1 MSLKRKA
8 GLICI
13 LLAALTWLVFGQTL
27 RHDFVNYDDPGYVY
41 ENPKVTEGLT
51 FAGAAWAFTHI
62 HARNWHPLTTL
73 SHMLDCQLFGLR
85 AGGHHFT
92 NVLLHGVTVVLLFV
106 VLWQMTGGLWRSAF
120 VAAIFAIH
128 PLKVESVAWVAE
140 RKDVLS
146 GLFFVLTLGAYLRY
160 VRKRTIPRFCM
171 VTLCFALGLMSK
183 PMLVTLPLVLLLL
196 DYWPLERFASGGTKR
211 GSQDKLTAFLPLL
224 VEKTPLLV
232 LAAASSLVTFLV
244 QKNGGAQ
251 ADPLPLI
258 WRLGN
263 ALTAYITYIWQMIWP
278 VRLAPFYP
286 HPENGLLT
294 WQIASALAALLGV
307 TVIVFVRRRKSPYLV
322 TGWLWYLG
330 MLVPVIGI
338 VQVGSQS
345 GADRYTY
352 LPQIGLYLILSWAVA
367 DTAKAWRYR
376 REALAVGGALAVATL
391 GCVAWV
397 QTSYWRD
404 SETLWKHTFAVTA
417 ENEVAHNN
425 LGEVLY
431 KRGEIDEALSHY
443 ERALEIRSRK
453 QTSRYDFL
461 LALTHTNL
469 GTALRRKGMLDDAIG
484 HYQKAVES
492 QPDYAEGYFGLGGA
506 LTEKAQLDDA
516 IDVFRKAVALQP
528 DYAEAY
534 VGLGTAL
541 LREGRQEEAIVQYQ
555 RALEIAPQSLVALN
569 NLAWLFATSANPS
582 IRNGPQAVLLAKR
595 AVHITGENPFYLHK
609 LAAAYAAIGDFPK
622 AVETAESALHSATL
636 QDNSALVAELER
648 DISLYR
654 TNTALTDTRQN

>member
-1 MSLKRKA
+1 M
-8 GLICI
+8 
-13 LLAALTWLVFGQTL
+13 AALG
-27 RHDFVNYDDPGYVY
+27 
-41 ENPKVTEGLT
+41 
-51 FAGAAWAFTHI
+51 WA
-62 HARNWHPLTTL
+62 
-73 SHMLDCQLFGLR
+73 
-85 AGGHHFT
+85 
-92 NVLLHGVTVVLLFV
+92 
-106 VLWQMTGGLWRSAF
+106 
-120 VAAIFAIH
+120 
-128 PLKVESVAWVAE
+128 
-140 RKDVLS
+140 
-146 GLFFVLTLGAYLRY
+146 
-160 VRKRTIPRFCM
+160 
-171 VTLCFALGLMSK
+171 
-183 PMLVTLPLVLLLL
+183 
-196 DYWPLERFASGGTKR
+196 
-211 GSQDKLTAFLPLL
+211 
-224 VEKTPLLV
+224 
-232 LAAASSLVTFLV
+232 
-244 QKNGGAQ
+244 
-251 ADPLPLI
+251 
-258 WRLGN
+258 
-263 ALTAYITYIWQMIWP
+263 
-278 VRLAPFYP
+278 
-286 HPENGLLT
+286 
-294 WQIASALAALLGV
+294 
-307 TVIVFVRRRKSPYLV
+307 
-322 TGWLWYLG
+322 
-330 MLVPVIGI
+330 
-338 VQVGSQS
+338 
-345 GADRYTY
+345 
-352 LPQIGLYLILSWAVA
+352 
-367 DTAKAWRYR
+367 
-376 REALAVGGALAVATL
+376 
-391 GCVAWV
+391 AWV
-397 QTSYWRD
+397 QSSYWRD

-443 ERALEIRSRK
+443 EKALEIRSRK

-506 LTEKAQLDDA
+506 LTEKGQLDDA

-582 IRNGPQAVLLAKR
+582 IRNGPQAVLLAER